1 MDDKSVIN
9 KPLFKKISIIIVTL
23 NAEATLQNCLNSI
36 YKQTYPAL
44 EIIVMDGKSTDG
56 TVDLLKVNDKNITLW
71 KSEKDNGIYD
81 AMNKALDYVTG
92 DWIYFLGADDVLFDD
107 FSLLAYQ
114 LTDHSLI
121 YYGSVL
127 MKGKKNKGEVKPYQH
142 AKDNIC
148 HQAII
153 YPREVFEKYRFNTI
167 YKISAD
173 HVLNMQC
180 WRAFKFKYIDL
191 IIANFNDTGVSSLNL
206 DEKFEKD
213 RAGLILKY
221 HGFKVYARYAFRLL
235 KMNLFPKNY
244 KKDQESNS

>member
-1 MDDKSVIN
+1 MDDKLVIN
-9 KPLFKKISIIIVTL
+9 KLPFSKISIIIVTL
-23 NAEATLQNCLNSI
+23 NVETTLQNCLDSI
-36 YKQTYPAL
+36 YKQVYPSL
-44 EIIVMDGKSTDG
+44 EIIVMDGGSTDG
-56 TVDLLKVNDKNITLW
+56 TVNLLKANDAQISLW

-92 DWIYFLGADDVLFDD
+92 DWVYFLGADDVLFDD
-107 FSLLAYQ
+107 FSALAYQ
-114 LTDHSLI
+114 LKDHSVI
-121 YYGSVL
+121 YYGNVL

-153 YPREVFEKYRFNTI
+153 YPKEVFEKHKFNTI

-180 WRAFKFKYIDL
+180 WRHFKFQYIDL
-191 IIANFNDTGVSSLNL
+191 IVADFNDTGVSSLNL

-213 RAGLILKY
+213 RARLILKY
-221 HGFKVYARYAFRLL
+221 HGFMVYLRFAFRLL

-244 KKDQESNS
+244 KRI